1 MMDYLPL
8 ILCAAIILAAL
19 IWIAFPW
26 LKASEHRDKTVTAV
40 LVLFFLSLALYLSV
54 GAPFQVRELSQ
65 QQKEHATLQAQLS
78 ALENKAVGEAGAEHY
93 AALGAAYIRTEQYD
107 KASTA
112 LKEAVKHS
120 EGQPELILMYGKA
133 QMMAADGQITEGARQ
148 AFEIAAKLMPDNP
161 DPAFMLALE
170 RMQAGDKEGARE
182 KMRAL
187 LPKLP
192 EGIPLRKMIE
202 QQLKEE

>member
-1 MMDYLPL
+1 MAVYIPL
-8 ILCAAIILAAL
+8 LICAAIILAVTV
-19 IWIAFPW
+19 WIALPW
-26 LKASEHRDKTVTAV
+26 LKSTTHRDKAVASV
-40 LVLFFLSLALYLSV
+40 LVVFFLSVALYLSV
-54 GAPFQVRELSQ
+54 GSPFQVNEIA
-65 QQKEHATLQAQLS
+65 QQKQEHTDLLAQLTK
-78 ALENKAVGEAGAEHY
+78 LEKETASEAGAEHY
-93 AALGAAYIRTEQYD
+93 AALGAAYIQTEQYA
-107 KASTA
+107 KAATA

-182 KMRAL
+182 RMRAL
-187 LPKLP
+187 LPMLP
-192 EGIPLRKMIE
+192 EGIPLRRMIE